1 VFVNNFTIEIRLPHA
16 YNPAMELNWIGAAAA
31 AATFL
36 GVWVGH
42 VSVRKIERAV
52 ERIWI
57 PATLALLFGLG
68 LELAS
73 FLTSS
78 LILSTICGIL
88 GVTLL
93 WDALEL
99 AVRQPKRVKE
109 GYAPANPK
117 NPRHAQI
124 LVTHPK
130 ATTFDWLDR
139 DPRGAP
145 YSRSELDS
153 ARERAA

>member
-1 VFVNNFTIEIRLPHA
+1 
-16 YNPAMELNWIGAAAA
+16 MELNWIGLASA

-52 ERIWI
+52 TRLWI
-57 PATLALLFGLG
+57 PSTLALLSGIG

-73 FLTSS
+73 FWTNS
-78 LILSTICGIL
+78 LILSTACGIL

-99 AVRQPKRVKE
+99 AVRQPKRIKE
-109 GYAPANPK
+109 GYAPANPN

-124 LVTHPK
+124 LATHPN
-130 ATTFDWLDR
+130 ATTLDWLDR
-139 DPRGAP
+139 DPRGVLYTNA
-145 YSRSELDS
+145 EL
-153 ARERAA
+153 AAMKERRA